1 VKALAI
7 SGLKKGQSLK
17 TVQNVV
23 RCLSSLL
30 SHAVEDGQV
39 AVNVALKPGKFL
51 PKISKRM
58 HINPYTGAELAT
70 FLATV
75 QSHDARYY
83 PLFLC
88 AARTGLRQGE
98 LLALQWENIHMEGRF
113 IDVPRNYSRGTICTP
128 KSGEGRRVDMSKEL
142 GKALKQLHAERQ
154 AQATANGAREMPQLV
169 FCNEAGGIIDP
180 DNLRKRI
187 FRSLL
192 KASGLRRTRFHDL
205 RHTFASL
212 LLQQGESLLYV
223 KEQRGHS
230 SIQVTVD
237 LYGHL
242 IPGGNNGAV
251 DRLDSPTVKSV
262 SVSPIRNPG
271 ATVAP
276 SKGVAVRWNLL
287 IIWSRR
293 LESNQRPAVYE
304 TAALPTELR
313 RRGMT
318 RWGKG
323 RYRTDAMI
331 AMRLRAC
338 QSSSFAFA
346 ISTARAAPR

>member
-1 VKALAI
+1 MKALAI

-154 AQATANGAREMPQLV
+154 AQATANGAREMPQWV

-276 SKGVAVRWNLL
+276 SKGW
-287 IIWSRR
+287 
-293 LESNQRPAVYE
+293 
-304 TAALPTELR
+304 
-313 RRGMT
+313 
-318 RWGKG
+318 
-323 RYRTDAMI
+323 RYDGTY
-331 AMRLRAC
+331 
-338 QSSSFAFA
+338 
-346 ISTARAAPR
+346 